1 MSMDL
6 IALVRRRPDVHA
18 VADGLVAMGEPLELR
33 GGEPEP
39 TRLYDAEGRLLVS
52 IEDPVQVVLQSEIAR
67 LLGPEF
73 ASRVSAPVWW
83 VDVRAVGDLP
93 DAARI
98 ARKFTEAL
106 VHWVGGTSYPDG
118 QPEAPALSWRASDP
132 SVPGE
137 VAQAAEDPAFPGG
150 VIGG

>member
-39 TRLYDAEGRLLVS
+39 IRLYDSGGRLLVS

-73 ASRVSAPVWW
+73 ASRVSTPVWW

-106 VHWVGGTSYPDG
+106 VHWVGGTSFPDG

-132 SVPGE
+132 SEPGE
-137 VAQAAEDPAFPGG
+137 GARAAEDPAFPGG

>member
-1 MSMDL
+1 MSTDL

-52 IEDPVQVVLQSEIAR
+52 IEDPVQVMLQSEVAR
-67 LLGPEF
+67 LLGPEL
-73 ASRVSAPVWW
+73 ASRVSTPVWW

-93 DAARI
+93 DAVRI

-118 QPEAPALSWRASDP
+118 QPDAPALSWRATDP
-132 SVPGE
+132 SEPDASPSSV
-137 VAQAAEDPAFPGG
+137 EDTAFPGG